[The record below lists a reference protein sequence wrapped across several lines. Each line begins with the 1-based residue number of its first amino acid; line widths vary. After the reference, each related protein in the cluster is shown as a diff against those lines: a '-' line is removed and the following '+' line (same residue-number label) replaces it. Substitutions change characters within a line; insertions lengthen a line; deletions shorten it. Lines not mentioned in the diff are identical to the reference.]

1 MLDIDKRFTHRP
13 LTRFDELSH
22 LDGELALFS
31 NHAEDFVD
39 LNTSKAMIGRI
50 TDKFCEIY
58 RDTTGDSDVC
68 SYEYCLPLRW
78 INATIRP
85 YKPKEFLKK
94 FPIGSK
100 LFIKYRH
107 SDGFYKKKPRY
118 SEVLVTGAYKNT
130 VILGDYEYSLRQLF
144 ESMSY
149 ATQIINN
156 HIYDT
161 MFAVIEDKS
170 IKK

>member
-1 MLDIDKRFTHRP
+1 MLNIDKRFTHRP

-31 NHAEDFVD
+31 NHAEDFID
-39 LNTSKAMIGRI
+39 LNSSKAMIGRI

-58 RDTTGDSDVC
+58 RDTSAGGSDILP
-68 SYEYCLPLRW
+68 YEYCLPFRW
-78 INATIRP
+78 INAKIRP

-94 FPIGSK
+94 FPIGST

-107 SDGFYKKKPRY
+107 SSGLYRNKPKY
-118 SEVLVTGAYKNT
+118 SEVLVTGAYKNI
-130 VILGDYEYSLRQLF
+130 VILGDYRYSLKELF

-149 ATQIINN
+149 ATQVTNN
-156 HIYDT
+156 HIYDA
-161 MFAVIEDKS
+161 MFAVIEDK
-170 IKK
+170 

>member
-1 MLDIDKRFTHRP
+1 MISMDKRFTHRP

-31 NHAEDFVD
+31 NHAEDFID
-39 LNTSKAMIGRI
+39 LNSSKAVIGKI
-50 TDKFCEIY
+50 TDKFWKIY
-58 RDTTGDSDVC
+58 RDTSSGSSDI
-68 SYEYCLPLRW
+68 SPYEYCLPLCW

-107 SDGFYKKKPRY
+107 RFEFYNNEPRY
-118 SEVLVTGAYKNT
+118 SEVLVTGAYKNI
-130 VILGDYEYSLRQLF
+130 VILGDCEYPLRYLF
-144 ESMSY
+144 ENMSY
-149 ATQIINN
+149 ATQVTDN

-161 MFAVIEDKS
+161 MFAIIEDK
-170 IKK
+170 